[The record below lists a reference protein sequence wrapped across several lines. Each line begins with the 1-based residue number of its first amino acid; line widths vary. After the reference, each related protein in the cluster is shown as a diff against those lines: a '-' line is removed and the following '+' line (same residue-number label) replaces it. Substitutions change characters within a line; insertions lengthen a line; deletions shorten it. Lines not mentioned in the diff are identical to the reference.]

1 MSYNYCIKY
10 TNTDDNSE
18 KEDILN
24 EAVEYAI
31 SEDVKRTQDLYNFID
46 EFINSEEYLQYITEK
61 RNIAKKN
68 EATQYDLN
76 DINVAYV
83 QAGHTIT
90 CSLVEEQKKMHAFK
104 IQFEKFTERQKN
116 LQKIK
121 NQENGIKIIKEKIQ
135 AAKQIFECSKDNQAK
150 KLRNINNKLLNKY
163 TKKLNIDLYSF
174 KNKAQAEVLERLR
187 NLERHIYL
195 SKKRRQEN
203 LTNILRKLVN
213 EQQAKK
219 LEKRPQV
226 SVPKIRDTERII
238 NNMEIVG
245 TKIELICGEE
255 IENQEIISS
264 SKDVINEADKQ
275 TISTEEKTK
284 MKTTKKP
291 GALKEQNKN
300 TTQDKENKEKKKS
313 KKELKE
319 PRGKHQQFEL
329 PVIPVINP
337 RSKVLPE
344 NTTKLLDL
352 IEEFQNFDAMLE
364 DTEICKK
371 GYDSHGLKD
380 YGLLLKQNEVIF
392 KNYDTHKSY
401 SKSIRITN
409 VSTETRKLRFL
420 KFWFEDSYDQLL
432 FKIHPLGIKKLY
444 PGCTALFYIHFSPYD
459 SSKSYNG
466 KIFFCSYNTRRHQYH
481 QLEVNLNCLPKF
493 VNLQILPNTINFG
506 KIPIWK
512 AGYGKS
518 FKTIKFI
525 NRGTKPCK
533 LHVKK
538 IQDDLE
544 IEDNLKHD
552 NSRNIDENLKSQKK
566 TLNGITEND
575 ENYECIR
582 FILDLCLENIGN
594 TFEFECTRITLKAAE
609 EKKIKVHFKKP
620 SYIGNYSEKFSVDV
634 YEDVP
639 YESLNILCGCQEIT
653 VFAETVGPFISV
665 KPILLDFGTCLVNSC
680 YKLCFEVFNNSN
692 NSQAI
697 SIRIP
702 QDLCDMFEVNVS
714 TIYLAS
720 QSSRVMWL
728 KFFVCDY
735 MLKSNFS
742 YFCKSTSI
750 LEFYIHLQLVSKNYL
765 DYPPLKIPV
774 YAIVTN
780 SDELDISAIS
790 TENINNFLNTIM
802 VDLGTCSI
810 YETVYTDIYL
820 TNSSSATQT
829 CGFFNLPDEISSKKL
844 QGSFDMMLSEIVK
857 KDTELIQ
864 SMIGFVANIKKTL
877 SATPWAEF
885 FEIQEA
891 REEKTL
897 QTDNETKVD
906 ETTQCNLSALNIQN
920 FVILETSSRKDI
932 WLKVNLKRPLVELS
946 HQLVEFPDT
955 PCGSYSTM
963 EIFLNMIRKRM
974 ELECETLNKKTKHK
988 ENITIRFNIS
998 SDNSEISVEPRCGI
1012 IKTGQSIKL
1021 TLLANPLIPKDIL
1034 DQTAKSIKYQEL
1046 YEMKLNEFKASQGKK
1061 YGKQNKNKSKK
1072 LSIESTKSKGTVKSK
1087 ESENSK
1093 KGKKTTTP
1101 KKKIKNEMETDKKD
1115 AEEEPVIVIPE
1126 KDLEYS
1132 YLDLFPA
1139 EMVYW
1144 RNMEPYY
1151 IKANFICKTVY
1162 ENDDTI
1168 KEFRL
1173 YFQANCRVVQP
1184 DFITNLN
1191 LQRIDFGRCAVG
1203 GSIFKII
1210 TLQNIKYHSIQ
1221 LRTSLLDPLGSFS
1234 ITCVPK
1240 FKVPA
1245 EHFLNLPLKFSPH
1258 AVGQVN
1264 EYFEIRTK
1272 STILPLILSGQAV
1285 PINVNIIPEV
1295 TFFRL
1300 EVKGN
1305 RLAELQLKISNLSEV
1320 EVTLRFIKLFEIVN
1334 NPEDISSKNE
1344 DLIDKIKNK
1353 NDKKDKKEKGPKG
1366 TKFSNDITDLEIT
1379 TIRKNFSKSEE
1390 PSHFCLN
1397 QTGNYSLEPNSQNTV
1412 TIFFGTPELLEK
1424 RKMKK
1429 TSEKQKKGEKN
1440 TNTSGET
1447 ESIKSE
1453 EQKKPIAVKK
1463 QYITQYNIFAGN
1475 IFLKNIVLICD
1486 QN

>member
-829 CGFFNLPDEISSKKL
+829 CGFFNLPD
-844 QGSFDMMLSEIVK
+844 
-857 KDTELIQ
+857 
-864 SMIGFVANIKKTL
+864 
-877 SATPWAEF
+877 
-885 FEIQEA
+885 
-891 REEKTL
+891 
-897 QTDNETKVD
+897 
-906 ETTQCNLSALNIQN
+906 
-920 FVILETSSRKDI
+920 
-932 WLKVNLKRPLVELS
+932 
-946 HQLVEFPDT
+946 
-955 PCGSYSTM
+955 
-963 EIFLNMIRKRM
+963 
-974 ELECETLNKKTKHK
+974 
-988 ENITIRFNIS
+988 
-998 SDNSEISVEPRCGI
+998 
-1012 IKTGQSIKL
+1012 SIKL